1 MSAFTRCVVCVGLY
15 SLCVAS
21 HVRADPVSVTAGFVL
36 VTRPFSAGPISIA
49 GNRGFSIEG
58 SVDAAQSRVDPLHLE
73 CWDRCLPGS
82 TISVGA
88 AFFGSA
94 VIGTATLD
102 GSHYDLT
109 GGVDDPA
116 AAGLE
121 FVGSLTVP
129 ALTASAILVTAPF
142 HMMDSAFSTPS
153 GTATLRGGG
162 MASLT
167 LSPARPLTGVPDGWV
182 ANRIRYDFT
191 EPAPIPEPATLTLV
205 SMGLAAVAL
214 RGRTRRNANADQ
226 RSSIESEIRRSL

>member
-15 SLCVAS
+15 CLFVPS
-21 HVRADPVSVTAGFVL
+21 HAQAEPVSVTSGFVL
-36 VTRPFSAGPISIA
+36 VTGPFRLGPISIS
-49 GNRGFSIEG
+49 GSRGFSIEG

-94 VIGTATLD
+94 VMGTATLD
-102 GSHYDLT
+102 GSQYDLT

-129 ALTASAILVTAPF
+129 ALTASAILLTAPF
-142 HMMDSAFSTPS
+142 HMMDSALATPS
-153 GTATLRGGG
+153 GTARLRGGG
-162 MASLT
+162 IASLT

-182 ANRIRYDFT
+182 ADRIRYDFS
-191 EPAPIPEPATLTLV
+191 EPAPIPEPTTLTLV
-205 SMGLAAVAL
+205 SMGLAAAAL
-214 RGRTRRNANADQ
+214 RGRTRRKENACQ
-226 RSSIESEIRRSL
+226 RLSIESEIK